1 MGVGACA
8 HGTKATPPPPP
19 LRRSGGADIP
29 PKVFTPLKEVSMTE
43 QDRIKFQ
50 EGLSTPLDKIVD
62 TPFDSLLKARK
73 RAHGSGVKVI
83 PTSDEYRDNYPRI
96 FGHD

>member
-73 RAHGSGVKVI
+73 RAHGTGVKVI
-83 PTSDEYRDNYPRI
+83 PTSRQFRENYDKIQWR
-96 FGHD
+96 